1 KISSEVHFASPW
13 FRTAKKRNYFLM
25 YRLSI
30 YDTQFSEE
38 AAVLKHYGLDN
49 LNPDYWEEEDN
60 RKSLRY
66 SISDFSNNITPGDER
81 SCDDADPL
89 GLKQNVFGDTPYAD
103 LLRGADFL
111 RYTLDQK
118 SEALRN
124 LVQDN
129 FDRFVSAKNTIDT
142 VYGEMKAKSL
152 NPESGY
158 GVNVLDN
165 AISDA
170 CDRAE
175 QVFGPVLANRSKADK
190 IRSTLSVLEKYK
202 YFFNLPSSLM
212 ESMKQQKYDMVIR
225 DYKKGKVVLD
235 STMGTEGT
243 DTNGAASEREY
254 DETALSAQYRK
265 VFDKVWL
272 EVDKIMEEMKDQL
285 FKQLTEPWR
294 SMEEQEKTI
303 NILLELETVE
313 DPVWHYL
320 DSQYKFIIDLLKE
333 SYQEQ
338 LDKIQALKKSFPENY
353 SNNKEMAIRLKKSI
367 RSVNLRDFDSLIA
380 GKEMDVQMWKAIL
393 EIVKSLSDLLLRCLP
408 DFWKLSK
415 SFMDGKFQK
424 SPTVLSAN
432 KRRRQGMDLR
442 KVDQC
447 EKMASGVIELYASF
461 LSELFSLS
469 PSDEP
474 STPVTP
480 ISPITTYKKPSFVP
494 SHSDSVTTCY
504 FLTKVLKEMNECV
517 NDINSINMASDASG
531 TLSTLMDQTRWCFIE
546 VICETWNADAKNF
559 FYLEDW
565 SLDQDNREI
574 TNFLRNFHIFHKY
587 NSRSAYKIA
596 SLNYVSDKEDNKS
609 KIPENYFYKIKEAF
623 LNSIYAYLEGLVHL
637 VFTDYTPLET
647 VIEKEPT
654 DIIHK
659 TRIDPSQMDS
669 RILLTISNFSNLKQ
683 LMIPRIVSQFETA
696 YKCSMVEDIESL
708 NTVVDQLDGILFEDY
723 IKRKSANV
731 RDIITNGIL
740 SGEIDWSNISKPTEV
755 HSFVYEA
762 LLSLVLVHAQISDIA
777 KPLINRALTVLL
789 ESMAHDCL
797 EAFSKVEKFSLGGM
811 CQATLEIEFMNQ
823 TLAQYVSPQA
833 QETLQLI
840 YTTIEQLYDTSS
852 GNGRL
857 DSELSSVKQFLI
869 ESRKN
874 TSLQFMCFKKP
885 K

>member
-1 KISSEVHFASPW
+1 
-13 FRTAKKRNYFLM
+13 M

-49 LNPDYWEEEDN
+49 LNPDHWEEEDN

-89 GLKQNVFGDTPYAD
+89 GLKQNVFGYGLDEHDKEKSQIIVGKKTFNSKLFLRQVHSDTPYAD

-272 EVDKIMEEMKDQL
+272 EVDKIMEEMKVQL

-367 RSVNLRDFDSLIA
+367 RCVNLRDFDSLIA

-469 PSDEP
+469 PISDEP

-480 ISPITTYKKPSFVP
+480 ISPITSYKKPSFVP

-696 YKCSMVEDIESL
+696 YKCNMVEDI
-708 NTVVDQLDGILFEDY
+708 EDY